1 MQYIYNN
8 ILCLTYD
15 ELVPAILNRD
25 NYYHHRDKGNIT
37 VHGTGGNGRIV
48 LIEFETLPPKYKLL
62 VRKVY
67 GDPYV
72 YVAKQPILNS
82 LEFDHKAQQFYMDY
96 ELPNGDRL
104 PATDKDIN
112 GKEQINY
119 VNRYTLSATW
129 LNMLDR
135 LMADKRALKR
145 ELNISITDFWDTASE
160 MIKIKKVDLPAHP
173 RRLKAKL
180 KEYTSQPN
188 QEAKYEFLIEKHKF
202 GNTSASKVN
211 DEAAEALLMKM
222 LSFRNLHD
230 DTIIAE
236 KYNLWAIET
245 DRPTITAA
253 TVGYRRK
260 MWANM
265 LKFEREGSG
274 VTYNQLSKRS
284 KRKRPSAPLLLVN
297 SDDNVMDVYFQ
308 LPGNAW
314 FRPVLYVVI
323 DAFNDY
329 ILGYAVGQNVTK
341 ELIKA
346 AYRDAHRNVM
356 RLTGGSYLWH
366 QIQTDHWGISSK
378 SVTEMEEFYASQAI
392 FTPAMLKNAQT
403 KYIERSFGVTWHQ
416 QLKLVFPDNY
426 SGVNIT
432 SKEKLNPDSLIS
444 KNFPE
449 INLAKE
455 KIQEFIWAMRN
466 TKREKDGLTREQEWL
481 EAFNASEKSKKRAIE
496 DETRLLLFGEKNVRT
511 NKLTAAGV
519 NVTLLGQKMTYE
531 ISQADIYEHNGKSV
545 QVIYDR
551 YDLSKVLITDNKG
564 LRIVANEYELLPAAI
579 ADYEPGDRERINNL
593 LDEKKTLFPLIEEAI
608 NKREEAL
615 SRAKIDAESRLKAGV
630 MVKELAHN
638 DQKLINVVINGGE
651 PDMIDEDNT
660 DIYSLM

>member
-1 MQYIYNN
+1 MQYFNN
-8 ILCLTYD
+8 ILCLTHD
-15 ELVPAILNRD
+15 ELVPSIVSRD
-25 NYYHHRDKGNIT
+25 TYNKLRQRDNIT
-37 VHGTGGNGRIV
+37 VHGIGGNGRIV

-160 MIKIKKVDLPAHP
+160 MIKIKKIDLPAHP

-180 KEYTSQPN
+180 KEYTSQPD

-211 DEAAEALLMKM
+211 DEVAEALLMKM

-230 DTIIAE
+230 DTVIAE

-245 DRPTITAA
+245 ERQTITAS

-260 MWANM
+260 MWHNQLM
-265 LKFEREGSG
+265 FEREGSG
-274 VTYNQLSKRS
+274 KTYNQLSKRA
-284 KRKRPSAPLLLVN
+284 KRKRSEAPLGLIN
-297 SDDNVMDVYFQ
+297 SDDNVLDVYFNA
-308 LPGNAW
+308 PGNKW

-329 ILGYAVGQNVTK
+329 ILGYAVGQTVTK

-346 AYRDAHRNVM
+346 AYADAQRNVM
-356 RLTGGSYLWH
+356 RLTGGAYLWH

-378 SVTEMEEFYASQAI
+378 SVTEMEEFYSSQAI

-403 KYIERSFGVTWHQ
+403 KYIERSFGTTWHQ
-416 QLKLVFPDNY
+416 QLKLTFPDNY

-432 SKEKLNPDSLIS
+432 SKEKLNPDTLVA
-444 KNFPE
+444 KNFPSVTD
-449 INLAKE
+449 AKE
-455 KIQEFIWAMRN
+455 KIQEFICAMRN

-481 EAFNASEKSKKRAIE
+481 EAFNASEKSKKRAISE
-496 DETRLLLFGEKNVRT
+496 ETRLLLFGEKNART

-545 QVIYDR
+545 QVIYDK

-579 ADYEPGDRERINNL
+579 ADYKPGDRERINNL
-593 LDEKKTLFPLIEEAI
+593 LDEKKTLFPMIQNDLLEREA
-608 NKREEAL
+608 NL
-615 SRAKIDAESRLKAGV
+615 SRVKIDAESRMMANVLI
-630 MVKELAHN
+630 KEQAHN